1 MSKSLKTIISY
12 HPFFKLSQLVEVFL
26 RKYFHKGTQY
36 STLFSGSGTTLVEA
50 NILGMNSIGIELS
63 PFNVLIEK
71 VKTQKYNIPEVEAEV
86 LTH

>member
-1 MSKSLKTIISY
+1 
-12 HPFFKLSQLVEVFL
+12 
-26 RKYFHKGTQY
+26 
-36 STLFSGSGTTLVEA
+36 
-50 NILGMNSIGIELS
+50 MNSIGIELS